1 MAQQIDP
8 YASGS
13 PALGGGQYG
22 GEQVRYGF
30 SDNFDPAQQF
40 PAQQSEL
47 LGMGSQGWGLTADSV
62 RGVNKIVSAIMSSR
76 QMDRDRKDNAREFE
90 SSLKLSRKAMILNY
104 LLGKRDYSDK
114 LRMVTAQLSSTA
126 KKRGEYT
133 RQQGA
138 RRVAQT
144 TR

>member
-1 MAQQIDP
+1 MAQVIDP
-8 YASGS
+8 ATIGTNPSE
-13 PALGGGQYG
+13 GGIP
-22 GEQVRYGF
+22 VRYGF
-30 SDNFDPAQQF
+30 SQNYDPNQVF
-40 PAQQSEL
+40 PAQQSEFM
-47 LGMGSQGWGLTADSV
+47 GMGSQGWGLTADSL
-62 RGVNKIVSAIMSSR
+62 RGVSKIVSAIMSSR
-76 QMDRDRKDNAREFE
+76 QMDRDRRDNARKFE

-104 LLGKRDYSDK
+104 LLGKRDYADK
-114 LRMVTAQLSSTA
+114 LRMVTAQLSSSA